1 MIRILLA
8 SSAIALSACA
18 VGLRATP
25 AAPPPIGLGPQPT
38 GLAGY
43 LDKAALQGR
52 IILAPPPAP
61 GSAHDR
67 ADHALYDETR
77 ALEGSARWRM
87 AIQDNDLWR
96 GGALKR
102 YACALGKDLSQ
113 AATPATT
120 RLLQRIELDGR
131 TVGTPPKDFWG
142 RQRPALGN
150 DKPVCIPRE
159 DWMRT
164 NASYPSGHALTAW
177 AWALVL
183 TEIAPGQADALL
195 KVGRESGESRA
206 ICGVHFVSDVEA
218 GRTLGA
224 AMVARQHA
232 EPAFQAD
239 LVAAK
244 TEISAATAKPAGCG
258 G

>member
-18 VGLRATP
+18 VGVRVTP
-25 AAPPPIGLGPQPT
+25 SEAANAAAPQPT
-38 GLAGY
+38 TLAGY
-43 LDKAALQGR
+43 LAKGTLSGQT
-52 IILAPPPAP
+52 ILAPPPAP
-61 GSAHDR
+61 GSAHDA

-102 YACALGKDLSQ
+102 YACALGKDLSET
-113 AATPATT
+113 ATPATA
-120 RLLQRIELDGR
+120 RLLHRIELDGR
-131 TVGTPPKDFWG
+131 TVGTPHKDFWG
-142 RQRPALGN
+142 RRRPALGN
-150 DKPVCIPRE
+150 DKPVCVPRE

-164 NASYPSGHALTAW
+164 NASYPSGHAMTAW

-195 KVGRESGESRA
+195 QVGRESGESRM
-206 ICGVHFVSDVEA
+206 ICGVHFLSDVEA

-224 AMVARQHA
+224 AMTARLHA

-239 LVAAK
+239 LAAAK
-244 TEISAATAKPAGCG
+244 AEIAAASTKPVGCG

>member
-8 SSAIALSACA
+8 TSAIALSACA
-18 VGLRATP
+18 VGVRSTP
-25 AAPPPIGLGPQPT
+25 SAAASAAAPHPT
-38 GLAGY
+38 TLAGY
-43 LDKAALQGR
+43 LAKGALSGQT
-52 IILAPPPAP
+52 ILAPPPAP
-61 GSAHDR
+61 GSAHDA

-77 ALEGSARWRM
+77 ALEGSARWQQ

-102 YACALGKDLSQ
+102 YACALGMDLSEPVS
-113 AATPATT
+113 PATAK
-120 RLLQRIELDGR
+120 LLHRIELDGR
-131 TVGTPPKDFWG
+131 TVGTPPKDFWA

-150 DKPVCIPRE
+150 NKPVCVPRE

-183 TEIAPGQADALL
+183 AEIAPNRADALL
-195 KVGRESGESRA
+195 QVGRESGESRM
-206 ICGVHFVSDVEA
+206 ICGVHFLSDVEA

-224 AMVARQHA
+224 AMTARLHA
-232 EPAFQAD
+232 EPAFLAD
-239 LVAAK
+239 LNAAK
-244 TEISAATAKPAGCG
+244 VELAAARSKPAGCEG
-258 G
+258 